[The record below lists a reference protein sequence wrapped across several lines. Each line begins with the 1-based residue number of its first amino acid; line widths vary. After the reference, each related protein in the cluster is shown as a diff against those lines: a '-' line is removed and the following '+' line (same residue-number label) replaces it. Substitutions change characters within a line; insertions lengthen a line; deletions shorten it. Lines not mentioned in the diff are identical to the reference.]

1 MTDFS
6 LSYPFPSYRYIG
18 ASWDGRL
25 QGSMGLRMQGVRLR
39 VAHYH
44 RMGLELGYTV
54 LSLVIIYANTN
65 E

>member
-18 ASWDGRL
+18 ALWDGRL
-25 QGSMGLRMQGVRLR
+25 QGSMGLRMRVRLR

-44 RMGLELGYTV
+44 RMGLGLGYIL
-54 LSLVIIYANTN
+54 LSLVIIYGKK
-65 E
+65 